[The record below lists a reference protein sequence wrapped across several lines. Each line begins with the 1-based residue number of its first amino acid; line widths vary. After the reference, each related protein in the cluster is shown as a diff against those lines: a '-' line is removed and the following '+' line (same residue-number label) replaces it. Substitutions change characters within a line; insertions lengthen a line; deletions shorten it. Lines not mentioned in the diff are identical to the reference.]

1 MITLRKE
8 NWRLIPI
15 KAYAVFWLILDWLF
29 PPTCINCGAEG
40 HRICPQCQ
48 NSFGKSASFV
58 CSICGRRIRSTGV
71 CYQCKSKK
79 PNFDQLRSLYDYN
92 NSVREAI
99 HRLKYKND
107 MGLADKLAEPLI
119 DFYRAQG
126 WKADLIVPLPLFDRR
141 QIERGYN
148 QSALLA
154 IPISLKLGIK
164 YRPSAIIR
172 IKNTKSQVGL
182 NEEERWEN
190 VSDAF
195 VADPQIVDNK
205 TILIID
211 DVTTTGATMNAAA
224 LAAKIAGAKTIY
236 CLTFARALRGFDK
249 TIQI

>member
-1 MITLRKE
+1 MLRKE
-8 NWRLIPI
+8 NWRMIPS

-29 PPTCINCGAEG
+29 PPTCINCGAVG
-40 HRICPQCQ
+40 YRICSQCQ
-48 NSFGKSASFV
+48 NSINKSTSCV
-58 CSICGRRIRSTGV
+58 CSICGRRINSTGV

-79 PNFDQLRSLYDYN
+79 PNFDQLRSLYDYKD
-92 NSVREAI
+92 SVREAI
-99 HRLKYKND
+99 HRLKYEND
-107 MGLADKLAEPLI
+107 MGLAEKLAEPLI
-119 DFYRAQG
+119 DYYRAQG
-126 WKADLIVPLPLFDRR
+126 WTVDLLVPLPLFERK
-141 QIERGYN
+141 QIDRGYN

-164 YRPSAIIR
+164 YRPNAIIR

-195 VADPQIVDNK
+195 VADPQIVNNK

-224 LAAKIAGAKTIY
+224 LAARKAGAKAIY
-236 CLTFARALRGFDK
+236 CLTLARTFRGFDK
-249 TIQI
+249 TTQI